1 MLDETLRQGRLL
13 PLKDFLSAEH
23 SIYQKKWVPGLGTIL
38 SWLLRQAGLPMTSLD
53 KDGRLKS
60 AQLAMLPN
68 LEVICQK
75 IEAYRAVK
83 SDAITDRVLNR
94 EGFSHI
100 LGNEIN
106 TPLSTKEQDILLKY
120 LQRDKAMLTYD
131 SNTVKFKSRSD
142 PTPQPITQEDVSI
155 AALTALIASI
165 NTQIS
170 VLNTK
175 IEQLQIEAK
184 AAVEHKNKTR
194 AIAALRSKRLA
205 EQTLKLRSDTLYKL
219 EEVYTAIQ
227 QAADQVALV
236 QVMQTSAQTLKSLN
250 KQVGSAERVDSIM
263 DDLREQ
269 MDETADVQKILQ
281 EPLAG
286 DTSIVDEDELDAEF
300 EAMRQEEA
308 AHDIDPQKQA
318 EERKE
323 MEKDAALAEQ
333 RIEAQKRQL
342 ETERKEDTVA
352 NRRIDDELSSSI
364 HRLDALQLDE
374 AGREQTQTDL
384 SEKDRDKNVEAAS

>member
-1 MLDETLRQGRLL
+1 MLDEILRQGRLL

-38 SWLLRQAGLPMTSLD
+38 SWILRQAGLPMTSLD

-60 AQLAMLPN
+60 AQLVMLPN
-68 LEVICQK
+68 LEAICQK
-75 IEAYRAVK
+75 IEAYRALK

-94 EGFSHI
+94 EAFSHI
-100 LGNEIN
+100 LENEIN
-106 TPLSTKEQDILLKY
+106 APLSTTEQDVLLKY

-131 SNTVKFKSRSD
+131 SNTVKFKSSSD

-155 AALTALIASI
+155 AALTALISSI
-165 NTQIS
+165 NTQVS
-170 VLNTK
+170 ALNTK

-205 EQTLKLRSDTLYKL
+205 EQTLKSRSDTLYKL

-227 QAADQVALV
+227 QASDQVTLV

-250 KQVGSAERVDSIM
+250 KQVGGAERVDSIM

-269 MDETADVQKILQ
+269 MDETADVQKIIQ

-286 DTSIVDEDELDAEF
+286 DSSIVDEDELDAEF

-308 AHDIDPQKQA
+308 AHDIDLQKQA
-318 EERKE
+318 DERKE

-333 RIEAQKRQL
+333 RIEAQKRKL
-342 ETERKEDTVA
+342 ETERKEDTIA
-352 NRRIDDELSSSI
+352 NRSIDDELSSSI

-384 SEKDRDKNVEAAS
+384 SEKDRDKHTEAAS